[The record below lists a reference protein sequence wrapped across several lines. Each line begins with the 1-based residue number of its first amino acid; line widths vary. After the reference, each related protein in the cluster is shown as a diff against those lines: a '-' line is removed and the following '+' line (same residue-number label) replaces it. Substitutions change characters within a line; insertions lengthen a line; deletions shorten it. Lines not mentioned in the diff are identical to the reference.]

1 MHTQLEKN
9 HMGFLDS
16 QFGQHQAE
24 RIVTISGLLVLVL
37 AAIYVPTLSL
47 GGSSVLGFFGLFS
60 KPWRKQSN
68 PKSNESTDDKP
79 GPLAENKSDEP
90 VSGPIDVAVPKTTP
104 VVSKTDNSMSTVP
117 DGGKP
122 GSDSTT
128 SQSSDGGHSPPS
140 QASTTDWKRF
150 SSKLTSTM
158 EQCIEGDL
166 TARFH
171 ISTDD
176 DDATEAA
183 HAVNRMLDEFEE
195 AIRDVDEF
203 SNQFDGATDRVT
215 ERVTD
220 VKAASKDVSQSVSGI
235 SDDTNKQHEMV
246 EDLSN
251 EIRSLSAATQ
261 EVASSANEVAKASET
276 AAERGESGR
285 ELGNNAL
292 SELDEIDARTNRT
305 LEATEELNEQITEI
319 EDIAEFIGGV
329 ASQTNILA
337 LNASIEAARAGEAGE
352 GFAVVADEV
361 KNLAEDAQ
369 EAAGEIESSIGS
381 VRKQADTTVEEMQET
396 RERISDGV
404 STIEGAVETFQQI
417 ADDVEETN
425 VGVQEISQ
433 ATDNQASSLQEAAA
447 MVDDVGS
454 ISDETAER
462 SATAASAAQQ
472 QATAL
477 AEVSTSVTTLN
488 ERMDTLNKLIGSFT
502 VQGSRSRTGVDED
515 ITSVE
520 FWHAMG
526 GEKGLLLERLIQQ
539 FEEQAD
545 GIQINA
551 RSKGSYRGTF
561 ESTLA
566 AVENGTGP
574 TLAQIY
580 EIGTARAIDSGAFTT
595 VENVLP
601 NSVSLDSYLDPVLN
615 YYRTNE
621 RLHSMPFNSSVPV
634 LCYNVDAFKRVGL
647 NPNNPPTT
655 LSEVTNTA
663 QQIVDNRVT
672 DAGITF
678 ANYAWFIE
686 EWFAAAGQEMVNK
699 QNGRSGTPDK
709 AYFDSEA
716 SSKIYDWWTSLD
728 HDGLY
733 YNPGMEARGKAQN
746 AFADETAAM
755 LIASSSSLGSIISD
769 SPFEVGIGSLPTP
782 GAGEGIIVGG
792 ASLWVSGSASREQ
805 QEAAGEFL
813 AWLTSAEQQ
822 ANWHRETGYLPI
834 QQGGIEQLEREGWF
848 RQNPGHKVA
857 IDQLLSSKDSPATN
871 GARIRPFSTVRTIIA
886 EAYPDIRD
894 GDIDA
899 EVERLSDRIERQLE
913 NYSKNKK

>member
-1 MHTQLEKN
+1 MHSQLKKN
-9 HMGFLDS
+9 FIGSLGSRSCHY
-16 QFGQHQAE
+16 HIK
-24 RIVTISGLLVLVL
+24 RIAAVSGLLMLYFTVT
-37 AAIYVPTLSL
+37 YVSTPPVS
-47 GGSSVLGFFGLFS
+47 GGLLIGFFALFS
-60 KPWRKQSN
+60 KPWHNR
-68 PKSNESTDDKP
+68 STP
-79 GPLAENKSDEP
+79 KSDESAGDKSDP
-90 VSGPIDVAVPKTTP
+90 VVDDTNVRPSSGPTDVADPKTAP
-104 VVSKTDNSMSTVP
+104 VGSKTDRSLSTIS
-117 DGGKP
+117 DGGEP
-122 GSDSTT
+122 ISDSTT
-128 SQSSDGGHSPPS
+128 PRSAGSEPSSSS
-140 QASTTDWKRF
+140 QAPTTDWQRF

-158 EQCIEGDL
+158 EQCIEGNL
-166 TARFH
+166 TARLTV
-171 ISTDD
+171 STDD
-176 DDATEAA
+176 DDAAEAA

-195 AIRDVDEF
+195 AIRDVDDF
-203 SNQFDGATDRVT
+203 SNQFDGATARVT

-235 SDDTNKQHEMV
+235 SDDTNKQYEMV

-276 AAERGESGR
+276 AAERGEYGR
-285 ELGNNAL
+285 ELGSNAL

-319 EDIAEFIGGV
+319 EDIAEFIGDV

-381 VRKQADTTVEEMQET
+381 VREQADTTVEEMQET
-396 RERISDGV
+396 RGSISDGV

-515 ITSVE
+515 VTSVE

-545 GIQINA
+545 GIRINA

-601 NSVSLDSYLDPVLN
+601 NSVSLGSYLDPVLN
-615 YYRTNE
+615 YYRTNK

-634 LCYNVDAFKRVGL
+634 LCYNVDAFKRAGL
-647 NPNNPPTT
+647 DSNNPPTT
-655 LSEVTNTA
+655 FSEVTNTA
-663 QQIVDNRVT
+663 QQVVDNRAT

-699 QNGRSGTPDK
+699 QNGRSGPPDK

-716 SSKIYDWWTSLD
+716 SSRIYEWWTNLD
-728 HDGLY
+728 HNGLY
-733 YNPGMEARGKAQN
+733 YNPGMEARGKAQK
-746 AFADETAAM
+746 AFTDETAAM
-755 LIASSSSLGSIISD
+755 LIASSSALGSIISD

-792 ASLWVSGSASREQ
+792 ASLWVSGSATREQ

-834 QQGGIEQLEREGWF
+834 QQGGIEQLERDGWF

-857 IDQLLSSKDSPATN
+857 IDQLVSSKDSPATN

-894 GDIDA
+894 GDIDT